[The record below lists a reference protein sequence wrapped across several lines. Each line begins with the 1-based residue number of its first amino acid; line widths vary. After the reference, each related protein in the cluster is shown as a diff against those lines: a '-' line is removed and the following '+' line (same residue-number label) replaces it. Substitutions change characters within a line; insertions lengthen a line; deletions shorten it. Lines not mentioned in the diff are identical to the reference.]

1 MKERAKKILDFII
14 KNNNV
19 TSQELQEKFNVSK
32 RTIYYDILAIN
43 KQLGK
48 SGNIKNVK
56 HKFIFEGNL
65 CDARK
70 IISTEEDKFLDSDY
84 RKTFILN
91 KILLGEKISIEKLTN
106 EMLLSKNTVVQTIT
120 DVKKYLQ
127 TMGLRLEYKGK
138 YKL

>member
-65 CDARK
+65 CVARK

-120 DVKKYLQ
+120 DVKNTFKQ
-127 TMGLRLEYKGK
+127 WD
-138 YKL
+138 

>member
-43 KQLGK
+43 EQLGK

-106 EMLLSKNTVVQTIT
+106 EMLLSKTQ
-120 DVKKYLQ
+120 
-127 TMGLRLEYKGK
+127 
-138 YKL
+138 

>member
-19 TSQELQEKFNVSK
+19 TSQELQERFNVSK

-43 KQLGK
+43 EQLGK

-84 RKTFILN
+84 RKNFYIKQDITWRKNINRKTN
-91 KILLGEKISIEKLTN
+91 K
-106 EMLLSKNTVVQTIT
+106 
-120 DVKKYLQ
+120 
-127 TMGLRLEYKGK
+127 
-138 YKL
+138 

>member
-1 MKERAKKILDFII
+1 M

-106 EMLLSKNTVVQTIT
+106 EMLLSKTQ
-120 DVKKYLQ
+120 
-127 TMGLRLEYKGK
+127 
-138 YKL
+138 

>member
-48 SGNIKNVK
+48 KW
-56 HKFIFEGNL
+56 
-65 CDARK
+65 
-70 IISTEEDKFLDSDY
+70 
-84 RKTFILN
+84 
-91 KILLGEKISIEKLTN
+91 
-106 EMLLSKNTVVQTIT
+106 
-120 DVKKYLQ
+120 
-127 TMGLRLEYKGK
+127 
-138 YKL
+138 

>member
-70 IISTEEDKFLDSDY
+70 IISAEEDKFLDSDY

-106 EMLLSKNTVVQTIT
+106 EMLLSKTQ
-120 DVKKYLQ
+120 
-127 TMGLRLEYKGK
+127 
-138 YKL
+138 